1 MATNPQG
8 TRSTTRTGEP
18 TVADTTTATPVGTA
32 GNVAV
37 FDNDG
42 DRTANPSMHTSTT
55 RVDGTTKIVDDRVPV
70 ETRSGGSV
78 LSWIIG
84 AIVLIVLAYFLFQ
97 ILF

>member
-1 MATNPQG
+1 MAANPQG

-32 GNVAV
+32 GSVAV
-37 FDNDG
+37 YDNDG
-42 DRTANPSMHTSTT
+42 DRATNPSLHTSTT
-55 RVDGTTKIVDDRVPV
+55 RMDDRVPV

>member
-8 TRSTTRTGEP
+8 TRSTTRTGDT
-18 TVADTTTATPVGTA
+18 TVADTTTATPVGTTGTV

-37 FDNDG
+37 YDNDG
-42 DRTANPSMHTSTT
+42 DRTTNPSLHTSTT
-55 RVDGTTKIVDDRVPV
+55 RMDDRVPV
-70 ETRSGGSV
+70 ETRSGGSI

>member
-1 MATNPQG
+1 MAANPQG

-32 GNVAV
+32 GSVAV
-37 FDNDG
+37 YDNDV
-42 DRTANPSMHTSTT
+42 DRTTNPSLHTSTT
-55 RVDGTTKIVDDRVPV
+55 RMDDRVPV